1 MLTRKTR
8 MLLTLTAAA
17 PLLIAG
23 CTDNNIFDP
32 GQVAGTYDLTLYAG
46 IPISEP
52 PQFTSDPGIDPELP
66 NGGTV
71 IVDGGNLVM
80 NSDGTFVETNF
91 LTKIPP
97 SGSSFTTN
105 FVSTGTFQISGTTVS
120 FFAPA
125 QNGFSPRSF
134 SGNLSTNRVDYF
146 EQGFEFEYQK

>member
-1 MLTRKTR
+1 

-46 IPISEP
+46 LPLSQA
-52 PQFTSDPGIDPELP
+52 QFQSNPGDDPELP

-71 IVDGGNLVM
+71 TVTGGELVLD
-80 NSDGTFVETNF
+80 SDGTFVETNF
-91 LTKIPP
+91 LTKTP
-97 SGSSFTTN
+97 SGGSSFSTN
-105 FVSTGTFQISGTTVS
+105 FVSSGTFQISGTTIN

-125 QNGFSPRSF
+125 QNGFSARSF
-134 SGNLSTNRVDYF
+134 SGNLSTNRVNYF